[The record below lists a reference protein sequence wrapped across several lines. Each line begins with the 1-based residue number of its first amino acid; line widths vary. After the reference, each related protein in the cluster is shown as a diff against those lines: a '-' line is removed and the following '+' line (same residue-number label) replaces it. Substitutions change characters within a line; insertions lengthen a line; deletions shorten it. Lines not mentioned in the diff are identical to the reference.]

1 MARPPNRTPQPSE
14 DDFPAAREGRPGV
27 GVDARGAAV
36 IDPTKN
42 VLDLVRAESKYQDGM
57 RDAAKEAQEVR
68 ERLHLMRMEAESRIQ
83 NWMRDSEMKR
93 ISELATLRQ
102 AYDSRIADMLRTS
115 VESTSSLVSTQLVQ
129 IQNTFNDR
137 VAKLEQFRWESGG
150 KTSVSDPAIA
160 DALAKLATSSTGMK
174 DAMTESFN
182 TLAIAIS
189 AMRSADTSRREG
201 ITERRLDAGHLIA
214 WGVAIMM
221 GLGMVLTY
229 GHFVH

>member
-1 MARPPNRTPQPSE
+1 M
-14 DDFPAAREGRPGV
+14 RE
-27 GVDARGAAV
+27 
-36 IDPTKN
+36 
-42 VLDLVRAESKYQDGM
+42 
-57 RDAAKEAQEVR
+57 AAKEVQEVR
-68 ERLHLMRMEAESRIQ
+68 DRLQTMRLEAESRIQ

-160 DALAKLATSSTGMK
+160 DALARLAVSSTGMK

-182 TLAIAIS
+182 TLAIAIG
-189 AMRSADTSRREG
+189 AMKSADVSRRES
-201 ITERRLDAGHLIA
+201 ITDRRLDAGHLLA

-221 GLGMVLTY
+221 GLGMILTY
-229 GHFVH
+229 GHFAH